1 MTPILFGLA
10 MAVID
15 VLVLSMLKMRYVGDI
30 KGNWVFVF
38 AFLVYGMQTVV
49 FYKALGYSNLTNMN
63 LIWDLSSDILVTIVG
78 IYFFKEAVTFSQKFG
93 IVLAIIAIL
102 LLK

>member
-1 MTPILFGLA
+1 MTPIFFGLI
-10 MAVID
+10 MAAID
-15 VLVLSMLKMRYVGDI
+15 VLVLSLLKMRYVGDI
-30 KGNWVFVF
+30 ASNWIFVF
-38 AFLVYGMQTVV
+38 AFLAYGMQTIV

-78 IYFFKEAVTFSQKFG
+78 IYFFKEAVTFEQKIG
-93 IVLAIIAIL
+93 IALAVVAIL